1 MSNSLVT
8 AKHPVFDLAMIGS
21 GGAAFA
27 AAIAARK
34 EGSSVVMIERG
45 TIGGTCV
52 NTGCI
57 PSKALLAVAETRHI
71 ALAANRFP
79 GLDSVAVPVDLPALV
94 AGKQELVAAMR
105 AQRYLDVIAEYG
117 WQVLAGTARFARGPI
132 LQVTAQGTVTS
143 IEADHYLVATGSTP
157 QVPPID
163 GLADAGYVTSTTA
176 MELDHVPVSMIVLG
190 GGTVGLEQA
199 QLFARLGSK
208 VTVIEA
214 LERLAFVEEPEI
226 SAAIEDSLKDEG
238 VTVHTSAQVLR
249 VRRAGTALT
258 ATIKRDGDR
267 PFELQ
272 AEQVLVA
279 TGRRPATADLALD
292 TVDVRTGPQGE
303 VVVDQHLRSTNPR
316 VWAAGDVTGG
326 PQFVYVAAAQG
337 TAATENALFDA
348 ERTLDYAALPRVT
361 FTSPAIASA
370 GMTDKQVRAA
380 GLRCDC
386 RTLPL
391 VYVPRA
397 IVNRNTRGL
406 VKLVAEA
413 GSGRLLGAHVIAED
427 AGEVISAASYAI
439 AARMTVSQMA
449 HAWSPFL
456 TMTESLRLAAQTFTT
471 DVTKL
476 SCCAG

>member
-1 MSNSLVT
+1 MAV
-8 AKHPVFDLAMIGS
+8 AHPAFELAIIGS

-34 EGSSVVMIERG
+34 EGYAVVMIERG
-45 TIGGTCV
+45 TIGGNCV

-57 PSKALLAVAETRHI
+57 PSKALLAAAEARQV
-71 ALAANRFP
+71 ALAASRFP
-79 GLDSVAVPVDLPALV
+79 GLDSVVVPVDSSALL
-94 AGKQELVAAMR
+94 AGKQELVAAVR
-105 AQRYLDVIAEYG
+105 AQRYLDVVAEYG
-117 WQVLAGTARFARGPI
+117 WQILAGTARFAPGPI
-132 LQVTAQGTVTS
+132 LQVTAEGTVTS
-143 IEADHYLVATGSTP
+143 IEADDYLVATGSTP

-163 GLADAGYVTSTTA
+163 GLVEAGYLTSTTA
-176 MELDHVPVSMIVLG
+176 TELDHVPASVIVLG
-190 GGTVGLEQA
+190 GGAVGLEQA
-199 QLFARLGSK
+199 QIFARFGSK

-214 LERLAFVEEPEI
+214 LERLASVEEPEI
-226 SAAIEDSLKDEG
+226 SAAIEDVLRDEG
-238 VTVHTSAQVLR
+238 VTVHTSAQMLR
-249 VRRAGTALT
+249 VRRDGTALT
-258 ATIKRDGDR
+258 ATLKRDGER

-272 AEQVLVA
+272 AEQLLVA
-279 TGRRPATADLALD
+279 TGRSPATTGLALD
-292 TVDVRTGPQGE
+292 TVDVRTGQRGE
-303 VVVDQHLRSTNPR
+303 IVVDRHLRTTNPR

-370 GMTDKQVRAA
+370 GMTEEHAKAA
-380 GLRCDC
+380 GLRCAC

-391 VYVPRA
+391 AYVPRA
-397 IVNRNTRGL
+397 IVNRDTRGL
-406 VKLVAEA
+406 VKLVADA
-413 GSGRLLGAHVIAED
+413 GSGRLLGAHVIAEG

-439 AARMTVSQMA
+439 AAQMTVDQIA

>member
-1 MSNSLVT
+1 MAATYPS
-8 AKHPVFDLAMIGS
+8 FDLAIIGA

-34 EGSSVVMIERG
+34 EGAAVVMIERG

-57 PSKALLAVAETRHI
+57 PSKALLAAAEARHV
-71 ALAANRFP
+71 ALAASRFP
-79 GLDSVAVPVDLPALV
+79 GLDSVVVPVDSSALI
-94 AGKQELVAAMR
+94 AGKQELVAAVR
-105 AQRYLDVIAEYG
+105 ARRYLDVIAEYG
-117 WQVLAGTARFARGPI
+117 WQVLAGTACFVRGPI
-132 LQVTAQGTVTS
+132 LRVTAPDGTVTS

-157 QVPPID
+157 RVPPIA
-163 GLADAGYVTSTTA
+163 GLIEAGYLTATTA
-176 MELDHVPVSMIVLG
+176 MELDHVPGSMIVLG

-214 LERLAFVEEPEI
+214 LERLASVEEPEI
-226 SAAIEDSLKDEG
+226 SAAIEDALEDEG

-249 VRRAGTALT
+249 VRRGETAFT
-258 ATIKRDGDR
+258 ATLERDGDR
-267 PFELQ
+267 AFELQ
-272 AEQVLVA
+272 AEQLLLA
-279 TGRRPATADLALD
+279 AGRRPATADLALD
-292 TVDVRTGPQGE
+292 MVDVATGPRGE
-303 VVVDQHLRSTNPR
+303 VAVDQHLRSTNPR
-316 VWAAGDVTGG
+316 IWAAGDVTGG
-326 PQFVYVAAAQG
+326 PQFVYVAATQG
-337 TAATENALFDA
+337 ATAAENALVDA
-348 ERTLDYAALPRVT
+348 GRILDYAALPRVT

-370 GMTDKQVRAA
+370 GMTEQQARAA

-397 IVNRNTRGL
+397 IVNRNTRGI

-413 GSGRLLGAHVIAED
+413 RSGRLLGAHVVAEG

-439 AARMTVSQMA
+439 AAQMTVDQMA
-449 HAWSPFL
+449 RAWSPFL
-456 TMTESLRLAAQTFTT
+456 TTTESLRLAAQTFTT

-476 SCCAG
+476 SCCAA